1 MGPSI
6 TAIALALIAQG
17 LAFCVILY
25 ARLGGTRAFFVWTLS
40 LFPLFLLSNGF
51 LTLAIAG
58 VAMLA
63 LAPIKASHRIAFYI
77 LVVPAVPFYVQ
88 FDVPFPGINYLM
100 SLNHQR
106 IAAVV
111 ILLPLLFYPGEKRA
125 KWGFFDF
132 ALIAYAIYSAVMV
145 ALSVNVTGGLR
156 YLMEQLLLLVIPY
169 LAIVRSLHTTD
180 DLEDTLRAYL
190 SCSVILAA
198 IAFIA
203 TLKQWDFYSLPNS
216 GTAFA
221 VADYRG
227 GYLRIAGVANT
238 HSLGFHLAAALLLVE
253 HLKTR
258 MNWSFITSVALRGLL
273 LIGVLATSSRGALA
287 GLVIGYGVYF
297 VFMLRSAFVWF
308 LAVLLAIV
316 ATTIGGYWLLQADH
330 SAFDPY
336 GTFNYRQELVTT
348 SLAYMR
354 EHLLFGDLH
363 FLASGRFDH
372 LVQGQGIVDVTN
384 LYLQIG
390 LVFGLIGL
398 GLFFTIYAGTV
409 VLLALSA
416 RFAAANPIY
425 ATLNPAILACLIG
438 WLVLVATTSDVA
450 LTIHLGILFAAF
462 GRCALT
468 IAHRQHQ
475 LATAHHADAV
485 APTGLART

>member
-6 TAIALALIAQG
+6 IALLLALIAQG

-25 ARLGGTRAFFVWTLS
+25 ARLGGIRAFFVWVLC

-51 LTLAIAG
+51 LTLAVAAA
-58 VAMLA
+58 AMLA
-63 LAPIKASHRIAFYI
+63 LAPIKASYRIAFYI

-106 IAAVV
+106 IAAVL
-111 ILLPLLFYPGEKRA
+111 ILAPLLFYPSARRA
-125 KWGFFDF
+125 NWGFFDF
-132 ALIAYAIYSAVMV
+132 ALIAYAIYSATMV

-156 YLMEQLLLLVIPY
+156 YLIEQVLLLIIPY
-169 LAIVRSLHTTD
+169 SAIVRSLHTTD

-190 SCSVILAA
+190 SCSIILAA

-227 GYLRIAGVANT
+227 GFLRIAGVANT
-238 HSLGFHLAAALLLVE
+238 HSLGFHLAAALLLIE

-258 MNWSFITSVALRGLL
+258 LDWSFITRVALRGLL
-273 LIGVLATSSRGALA
+273 LIGVLATGSRGALA

-297 VFMLRSAFVWF
+297 VFMLRSVFVWF
-308 LAVLLAIV
+308 LAVTLSLVAVAI
-316 ATTIGGYWLLQADH
+316 AGYWLLEADH

-336 GTFNYRQELVTT
+336 GTFNYRQELVIT

-398 GLFFTIYAGTV
+398 SLFFAIYAGTV
-409 VLLALSA
+409 VLLSFSA
-416 RFAAANPIY
+416 RLTAADPIY
-425 ATLNPAILACLIG
+425 ATLNPVILACLIG

-462 GRCALT
+462 GRCAFT
-468 IAHRQHQ
+468 IAHRQHR
-475 LATAHHADAV
+475 LATARFPDSV
-485 APTGLART
+485 DQISLART